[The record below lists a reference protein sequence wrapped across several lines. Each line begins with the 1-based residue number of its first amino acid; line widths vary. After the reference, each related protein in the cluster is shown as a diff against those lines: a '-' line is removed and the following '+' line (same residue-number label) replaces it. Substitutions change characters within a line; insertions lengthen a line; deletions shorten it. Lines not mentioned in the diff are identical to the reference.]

1 MSDSDEFGETIEELN
16 VTVVR
21 LRGELDQAQREKIQA
36 AEYGLVVLEEK
47 QSIKAQLED
56 LDKLYET
63 TRQELRHAKEALE
76 HHQQSQKKHTAIEVH
91 REESLLQE
99 SATREADLLTR
110 IADLELEVKQSKQQ
124 IERYK
129 SENEHFHAKSSDSL
143 SSFEKVDSQRKAARD
158 EVRELKFRETRLLQD
173 YSELEEENIAMQ
185 KQVSSLKSS
194 QVEYEALKHENR
206 RLIEDAEF
214 LNSQIEDL
222 VRLKEIAE
230 KQVEETLKV
239 LESEREQKHALKK
252 ELDQAM
258 LSELEAINEDL
269 ENRTN
274 LGSDDDEP
282 AHPILQRMEIEYAS
296 QGNENS
302 HQAPSLANDL
312 FSELHSSEIQKLE
325 VQVKRLL
332 KEKSELSRT
341 LERSQSEISNGTDLH
356 DGKVEVEDLPEDVD
370 DNLLKVHQLIQLVRK
385 YECKYN
391 DLKKS
396 LESEETNI
404 KNISDLQEE
413 IKTLTMKEIKQQEN
427 YRILETKFNE
437 MSDSMSE
444 TQGHLDC
451 TQDELVSVS
460 EDISQLYQHVCVVN
474 GENPHRIML
483 DHFKATRQS
492 RRDSF
497 RADIASRLR
506 ESKLEASDSA
516 SKKERKN
523 SGVNLKEADDAV
535 GNGDTESN
543 ESSQKSTASDASKP
557 VNGSTEKVH
566 GDPITCLN
574 LITTVKDQIKYLK
587 RSVEHT
593 VEVSRKRNEDGGST
607 ENEDLQEQVVK
618 LKSLLTTKRE
628 QVATLR
634 TVLKANKT
642 TAEVALSNL
651 KSKYQSEKQ
660 IIAETMMK
668 LRGELKALKEDAAT
682 FTTLRAMFAS
692 RCDEYVTQLDE
703 YQRQLLSAEEEKKT
717 LNSLLRM
724 AIQQKLAL
732 TQRLEDLEFRNETQT
747 VRKQTSTSTSRK
759 HRSSKD

>member
-1 MSDSDEFGETIEELN
+1 MSDSDEFGETIEELS
-16 VTVVR
+16 VVVAR
-21 LRGELDQAQREKIQA
+21 LRCELEQAQREKIQA

-47 QSIKAQLED
+47 QTVKAQLED
-56 LDKLYET
+56 VEKLYEAT
-63 TRQELRHAKEALE
+63 KQELIHAKEALE
-76 HHQQSQKKHTAIEVH
+76 HHQLSQKKHTIIEVN

-110 IADLELEVKQSKQQ
+110 ISDLELEVRQSKQQ
-124 IERYK
+124 VERYK
-129 SENEHFHAKSSDSL
+129 SENEHFHSKSSDST
-143 SSFEKVDSQRKAARD
+143 SSLEKVESQRKAARD

-258 LSELEAINEDL
+258 LSELEALNEDL

-282 AHPILQRMEIEYAS
+282 AHPILQRMEYEYAS
-296 QGNENS
+296 SQGNDNS
-302 HQAPSLANDL
+302 QKPPNLANDL

-325 VQVKRLL
+325 MQVKRLL
-332 KEKSELSRT
+332 TEKSELSKT
-341 LERSQSEISNGTDLH
+341 LDMSEISNG
-356 DGKVEVEDLPEDVD
+356 EDEKADDKDEFTKD
-370 DNLLKVHQLIQLVRK
+370 DNLTKVHQLIQLVHR
-385 YECKYN
+385 YERRYN

-396 LESEETNI
+396 LESEEERNKSVTE
-404 KNISDLQEE
+404 LQEE
-413 IKTLTMKEIKQQEN
+413 IKTLTVKDKKQQEN
-427 YRILETKFNE
+427 YKLLQLKCKE
-437 MSDSMSE
+437 MTESMSE

-460 EDISQLYQHVCVVN
+460 EDISQLYHHVCMIN
-474 GENPHRIML
+474 GETPHRIML

-497 RADIASRLR
+497 RADIANRLK
-506 ESKLEASDSA
+506 ESKASDSN
-516 SKKERKN
+516 KERKN
-523 SGVNLKEADDAV
+523 SDINLKEVDDAV
-535 GNGDTESN
+535 SNGKST
-543 ESSQKSTASDASKP
+543 ESSQKSSTKP

-566 GDPITCLN
+566 GDPMTCLN
-574 LITTVKDQIKYLK
+574 LISTVKDQIKYLK

-593 VEVSRKRNEDGGST
+593 VEVSRKRIEAGGST

-642 TAEVALSNL
+642 TAEVALANL
-651 KSKYQSEKQ
+651 KSKYESEKQ

-692 RCDEYVTQLDE
+692 RCDEYVTQLDD

-732 TQRLEDLEFRNETQT
+732 TQRLEDLEFRYESQS
-747 VRKQTSTSTSRK
+747 VRKQPSSVARK
-759 HRSSKD
+759 QRSSKKP